1 MTEHH
6 SGDSGGGAFARI
18 PGWDGNPNTWWRYK
32 QDVELWLEGED
43 LEVKYSVAARM
54 VQKLTGTAR
63 IRANLLDVRHLRPQR
78 PVARVPAVVDS
89 DGNEITAEVPAVLAD
104 WRAGIDYLLEDLE
117 KMPGIPKVV
126 RKGAQRSWFY
136 ESLTRRPGETMA
148 NWLTR
153 FRAGLKRCADEGV
166 KMDNQEDLGWW
177 LVKKSLLSKERKERL
192 LARLTT
198 DYDYAE
204 VEREMLAIFTDIHVG
219 EGRPQPPGPRPRPRQ
234 ANVTETGSEASEG
247 SRERSDDV
255 GSDSG
260 STTADPEPG
269 RWRRPWSANSPH
281 LQRSSKTAQTTMSW
295 RRSTPRRSR
304 CKRRSSPCARASEK
318 SKRLRRTA
326 TTLRRDADAHHHH
339 TLSLGG
345 LGRLLRPGLAGT
357 SKSART
363 TATARTA
370 ARRGTGAATR
380 SASTTRGLAKTKA
393 GWR

>member
-43 LEVKYSVAARM
+43 LEVKYSIAARM

-89 DGNEITAEVPAVLAD
+89 AGNEVTPEVPAVLAD

-204 VEREMLAIFTDIHVG
+204 VEREMLAIFADIHVG
-219 EGRPQPPGPRPRPRQ
+219 EGRPQPSASRPRPRQ

-247 SRERSDDV
+247 SRDRSEDV

-269 RWRRPWSANSPH
+269 EVEEALERELTALAAIVEDSPDHDELETIHAAAEQVQEALITMRESKRKIQAAKKDRNYTPKGRPRTPSPH
-281 LQRSSKTAQTTMSW
+281 PKSGKPSSSSSTAGS
-295 RRSTPRRSR
+295 SR
-304 CKRRSSPCARASEK
+304 DIQKRKDNSNCKGCGEK
-318 SKRLRRTA
+318 G
-326 TTLRRDADAHHHH
+326 HW
-339 TLSLGG
+339 GG
-345 LGRLLRPGLAGT
+345 DPQC
-357 SKSART
+357 K
-363 TATARTA
+363 
-370 ARRGTGAATR
+370 
-380 SASTTRGLAKTKA
+380 
-393 GWR
+393 